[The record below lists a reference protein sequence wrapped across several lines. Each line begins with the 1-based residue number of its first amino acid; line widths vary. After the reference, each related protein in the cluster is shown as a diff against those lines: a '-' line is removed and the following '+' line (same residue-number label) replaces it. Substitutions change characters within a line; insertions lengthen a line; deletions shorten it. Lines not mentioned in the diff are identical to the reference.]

1 MATSD
6 QLMSNSVTDNLAGWT
21 DTDRVNDVLT
31 LTQFSLFILKKKTTH
46 PSDAV
51 WAQSDVF
58 QLFVLSK
65 TQKPSIYTDMFS
77 I

>member
-6 QLMSNSVTDNLAGWT
+6 QLMSNSVTDNIAGWT
-21 DTDRVNDVLT
+21 DTDRVNDL

-58 QLFVLSK
+58 KLFVLSK

>member
-6 QLMSNSVTDNLAGWT
+6 QLMSNSVTDNKAGWT

-31 LTQFSLFILKKKTTH
+31 LTQFSLFILKKTTH
-46 PSDAV
+46 PSDAL

-58 QLFVLSK
+58 KLFVLSK
-65 TQKPSIYTDMFS
+65 TQKPSIYTDMFL

>member
-6 QLMSNSVTDNLAGWT
+6 QLMSNSVTDNKAGWT
-21 DTDRVNDVLT
+21 DTDRVNDL
-31 LTQFSLFILKKKTTH
+31 LTQFSLFILKKTTH
-46 PSDAV
+46 PSDAL

-58 QLFVLSK
+58 KLFVLSK